1 MKNKSKKISILC
13 FVDYYL
19 PGYKGGGPI
28 QSIANLVES
37 LGDEFKFYIICNDRD
52 LLDRQPYANV
62 KIDEWNVVSKARVF
76 YVSRKNFNFKSIAK
90 LLNETK
96 YDLLYFNSFFSFKF
110 TILPLFIYKFFLF
123 SKKPCI
129 IAPRGEFSPEALK
142 LKYIKKKIYL
152 YISNLLGFYN
162 NLYWQASSD
171 YEKKDILRNLKIA
184 EKLIYIAP
192 DLISYE
198 PIGLNYISPRKS
210 GPLRVIFLSRISPM
224 KNLNF
229 FLQVLQKVNFP
240 IELSIYG
247 PKDDLSYWKECLY
260 SIDQLPSNIK
270 LLIGDPVPQKQV
282 KNILQKHDAFVLP
295 TLGENFG
302 HTIIE
307 ALIAG
312 VPAIISDKTF
322 WESDEEGALE
332 ILALDEN
339 IWLKTI
345 IKWSKFDDHILKKKR
360 KAALSYAKNYYNN
373 SLLLKKNKELFYSVF
388 NQINII

>member
-1 MKNKSKKISILC
+1 MKKKILC
-13 FVDYYL
+13 FADYYL
-19 PGYKGGGPI
+19 PGYKAGGPI
-28 QSIANLVES
+28 QSIVNLVENLS
-37 LGDEFKFYIICNDRD
+37 DEFEFDIICNDHD
-52 LLDRQPYANV
+52 LLDRQPYPNV
-62 KIDEWNVVSKARVF
+62 KIDEWNAVSKARVF
-76 YVSRKNFNFKSIAK
+76 YASRKNLNFKSIK
-90 LLNETK
+90 KILNETK

-110 TILPLFIYKFFLF
+110 TIFPLSIYKIFLF

-129 IAPRGEFSPEALK
+129 IAPRGEFSLGALK

-152 YISNLLGFYN
+152 YISKLLGLYN

-171 YEKKDILRNLKIA
+171 NEKKDILRNFRAA

-198 PIGLNYISPRKS
+198 PIALNYLSLRKP
-210 GPLRVIFLSRISPM
+210 GPLRIIFLSRITPK

-229 FLQVLQKVNFP
+229 LLKVLKKVNFP

-247 PKDDLSYWKECLY
+247 PIDDLSYWKTCLY
-260 SIDQLPSNIK
+260 LIDQLPSNIK

-282 KNILQKHDAFVLP
+282 KSILQKHDVFVLP

-302 HTIIE
+302 HIIIE

-322 WESDEEGALE
+322 WKSDEEGALE
-332 ILALDEN
+332 VLALDEY
-339 IWLKTI
+339 IWLETI
-345 IKWSKFDDHILKKKR
+345 TKWSKFDDLILKKKR
-360 KAALSYAKNYYNN
+360 QAALNYAKNYYNTD
-373 SLLLKKNKELFYSVF
+373 LPLKKNKEFFYSVF
-388 NQINII
+388 N

>member
-1 MKNKSKKISILC
+1 MKKKILC
-13 FVDYYL
+13 FADYYL
-19 PGYKGGGPI
+19 PGYKAGGPI
-28 QSIANLVES
+28 QSIVNLVENLS
-37 LGDEFKFYIICNDRD
+37 DEFEFDIICNDHD
-52 LLDRQPYANV
+52 LLDRQPYPNV
-62 KIDEWNVVSKARVF
+62 KIDEWNAVSKARVF
-76 YVSRKNFNFKSIAK
+76 YASRKNLNFKSIK
-90 LLNETK
+90 KILNETK

-260 SIDQLPSNIK
+260 SINQLPSNIK
-270 LLIGDPVPQKQV
+270 LFIGDPVPQKQV
-282 KNILQKHDAFVLP
+282 KSILQKHDVFVLP

-302 HTIIE
+302 HIIIE

>member
-1 MKNKSKKISILC
+1 VKNKLKKITILC

-19 PGYKGGGPI
+19 PGYKAGGPI
-28 QSIANLVES
+28 RSIANLVES
-37 LGDEFKFYIICNDRD
+37 LGDELEFNIICNDRD
-52 LLDRQPYANV
+52 LLDKEPYTNL
-62 KIDEWNVVSKARVF
+62 KIDEWNVVSKAKVF
-76 YVSRKNFNFKSIAK
+76 YASKKNFNFKGITK

-110 TILPLFIYKFFLF
+110 TILPLIIYKFFFLN
-123 SKKPCI
+123 KKPCI
-129 IAPRGEFSPEALK
+129 IAPRGEFSPGALK
-142 LKYIKKKIYL
+142 LKSIKKIIYL
-152 YISNLLGFYN
+152 YISKLLGLHN

-171 YEKKDILRNLKIA
+171 NEKKDILRNFKIT
-184 EKLIYIAP
+184 KKPVYIAP

-198 PIGLNYISPRKS
+198 PIGLNYINSRKS
-210 GPLRVIFLSRISPM
+210 GPLRIIFLSRISPM

-229 FLQVLQKVNFP
+229 LLRVLQKVNFP
-240 IELSIYG
+240 IEFSIYG

-270 LLIGDPVPQKQV
+270 LLIGGSMPQKQV
-282 KNILQKHDAFVLP
+282 KSILQKHDVFVLP

-302 HTIIE
+302 HIIIE

-322 WESDEEGALE
+322 WEFDEEGALE
-332 ILALDEN
+332 VLALDEYV
-339 IWLKTI
+339 WLKTI
-345 IKWSKFDDHILKKKR
+345 IKWSKFDDHVLKKKR
-360 KAALSYAKNYYNN
+360 QAALSYAKNYYNS

-388 NQINII
+388 NQIIVT

>member
-1 MKNKSKKISILC
+1 MKKKILC

-19 PGYKGGGPI
+19 PGYKAGGPI
-28 QSIANLVES
+28 QSIANLVEN
-37 LGDEFKFYIICNDRD
+37 LGDEFEFDIICNDHD
-52 LLDRQPYANV
+52 LLDKEPHANV
-62 KIDEWNVVSKARVF
+62 KIDEWNAVSKARVF
-76 YVSRKNFNFKSIAK
+76 YASRKSLNFKIIKK

-110 TILPLFIYKFFLF
+110 TILPPFIYKFFLF
-123 SKKPCI
+123 SKKSCV
-129 IAPRGEFSPEALK
+129 IAPRGEFSLGALK
-142 LKYIKKKIYL
+142 LKYIKKIIYL
-152 YISNLLGFYN
+152 YISKFLGLYN
-162 NLYWQASSD
+162 NLYWQASSHN
-171 YEKKDILRNLKIA
+171 EKKDILKNLRIA
-184 EKLIYIAP
+184 ETLIYIAP

-198 PIGLNYISPRKS
+198 PIGLNYLSLRKS
-210 GPLRVIFLSRISPM
+210 GPLRIIFLSRISPM

-229 FLQVLQKVNFP
+229 LLRVLQRVNFP

-260 SIDQLPSNIK
+260 SIDQLSSNIK

-282 KNILQKHDAFVLP
+282 KNILQKHDVFVLP

-302 HTIIE
+302 HIIIE

-332 ILALDEN
+332 VLTLDEY
-339 IWLKTI
+339 IWLETI

-360 KAALSYAKNYYNN
+360 QAALNYAKNYYKTD
-373 SLLLKKNKELFYSVF
+373 LPLKKNKEFFYSV
-388 NQINII
+388 IN

>member
-1 MKNKSKKISILC
+1 MKKKILC
-13 FVDYYL
+13 FDDYYL
-19 PGYKGGGPI
+19 PGYKAGGPI
-28 QSIANLVES
+28 QSIANLVENLS
-37 LGDEFKFYIICNDRD
+37 DEFEFDIICNDHD
-52 LLDRQPYANV
+52 LLDRQPYPNV
-62 KIDEWNVVSKARVF
+62 KIDEWNAVSKARVF
-76 YVSRKNFNFKSIAK
+76 YASRKNFNFKSIK
-90 LLNETK
+90 KILNETK

-110 TILPLFIYKFFLF
+110 TIFPLFIYKIFLF

-129 IAPRGEFSPEALK
+129 IAPRGEFSLGALK

-152 YISNLLGFYN
+152 YISKLLGLYN

-171 YEKKDILRNLKIA
+171 NEKKDIVRNFRVA

-198 PIGLNYISPRKS
+198 PIALNYLSLRKP
-210 GPLRVIFLSRISPM
+210 GPLRIIFLSRITPK

-229 FLQVLQKVNFP
+229 LLRALQKVNFP

-247 PKDDLSYWKECLY
+247 PIDDLSYWKACLY

-282 KNILQKHDAFVLP
+282 KSILQKHDVFVLP

-302 HTIIE
+302 HIIIE

-322 WESDEEGALE
+322 WESDEEGSLE
-332 ILALDEN
+332 VLALDEY
-339 IWLKTI
+339 IWQETI
-345 IKWSKFDDHILKKKR
+345 VKWSKFDDLILKKKR
-360 KAALSYAKNYYNN
+360 QAALNYAKNYYNTD
-373 SLLLKKNKELFYSVF
+373 LPLKKNKEFFYSVF
-388 NQINII
+388 N

>member
-1 MKNKSKKISILC
+1 MKKKILC
-13 FVDYYL
+13 FADYYL
-19 PGYKGGGPI
+19 PGYKAGGPI
-28 QSIANLVES
+28 QSIANLVENLS
-37 LGDEFKFYIICNDRD
+37 DEFEFDIICNDHD
-52 LLDRQPYANV
+52 LLDRQPYPNV
-62 KIDEWNVVSKARVF
+62 KIDEWNAVSKARVF
-76 YVSRKNFNFKSIAK
+76 YASRKNFNFKSIK
-90 LLNETK
+90 KILNETK

-110 TILPLFIYKFFLF
+110 TIFPLFIYKIFLF

-129 IAPRGEFSPEALK
+129 IAPRGEFSLGALK

-152 YISNLLGFYN
+152 YISKLLGLYN

-171 YEKKDILRNLKIA
+171 NEKKDILRNFRVA

-198 PIGLNYISPRKS
+198 PIALNYLSLRKP
-210 GPLRVIFLSRISPM
+210 GPLRIIFLSRITPK

-229 FLQVLQKVNFP
+229 LLRALQKVNFP

-247 PKDDLSYWKECLY
+247 PIDDLSYWKACLY

-282 KNILQKHDAFVLP
+282 KSILQKHDVFVLP

-302 HTIIE
+302 HIIIE

-322 WESDEEGALE
+322 WESDEEGSLE
-332 ILALDEN
+332 VLALDEY
-339 IWLKTI
+339 IWQETI
-345 IKWSKFDDHILKKKR
+345 VKWSKFDDLILKKKR
-360 KAALSYAKNYYNN
+360 QAALNYAKNYYNTD
-373 SLLLKKNKELFYSVF
+373 LPLKKNKEFFYSVF
-388 NQINII
+388 N

>member
-1 MKNKSKKISILC
+1 LKKKILS

-19 PGYKGGGPI
+19 PGYKAGGPI
-28 QSIANLVES
+28 QSIANLVEN
-37 LGDEFKFYIICNDRD
+37 LGDEFEFDIICNDHD
-52 LLDRQPYANV
+52 LLDREPHANV
-62 KIDEWNVVSKARVF
+62 KIDEWNAVSKARVF
-76 YVSRKNFNFKSIAK
+76 YASRKSLNFKIIKK

-96 YDLLYFNSFFSFKF
+96 YDLFYFNSFFSFKF

-129 IAPRGEFSPEALK
+129 IAPRGEFSLGALK
-142 LKYIKKKIYL
+142 LKYIKKIIYL
-152 YISNLLGFYN
+152 YISKLLGLYN

-171 YEKKDILRNLKIA
+171 NEKKDILRNFRIA
-184 EKLIYIAP
+184 ETLIYIAP

-198 PIGLNYISPRKS
+198 PIALNHLSLRKS
-210 GPLRVIFLSRISPM
+210 GPLRIIFLSRITPM

-229 FLQVLQKVNFP
+229 LLRVLQKVNFP

-270 LLIGDPVPQKQV
+270 LLVGDPIPQKQV
-282 KNILQKHDAFVLP
+282 KNILQKHDVFVLP

-302 HTIIE
+302 HIIIE

-312 VPAIISDKTF
+312 VPAIISNKTF
-322 WESDEEGALE
+322 WESDEEGSLE
-332 ILALDEN
+332 VLALDEY
-339 IWLKTI
+339 IWQETI
-345 IKWSKFDDHILKKKR
+345 IKWSKFDDLILKKKR
-360 KAALSYAKNYYNN
+360 QAALNYAKNYYNTDL
-373 SLLLKKNKELFYSVF
+373 SLKKNKEFFNSVF
-388 NQINII
+388 N

>member
-1 MKNKSKKISILC
+1 LKKKILC
-13 FVDYYL
+13 FADYYL
-19 PGYKGGGPI
+19 PGYKAGGPI
-28 QSIANLVES
+28 QSIANLVENLS
-37 LGDEFKFYIICNDRD
+37 DEFEFDIICNDHD
-52 LLDRQPYANV
+52 LLDRQPYPNV
-62 KIDEWNVVSKARVF
+62 KIDEWNAVSKARVF
-76 YVSRKNFNFKSIAK
+76 YASRKNFNFKSIK
-90 LLNETK
+90 KILNETK

-110 TILPLFIYKFFLF
+110 TIFPLFIYKIFLF

-129 IAPRGEFSPEALK
+129 IAPRGEFSLGALK

-152 YISNLLGFYN
+152 YISKLLGLYN

-171 YEKKDILRNLKIA
+171 NEKKDILRNFRVA

-198 PIGLNYISPRKS
+198 PIALNYLSLRKP
-210 GPLRVIFLSRISPM
+210 GPLRIIFLSRITPK

-229 FLQVLQKVNFP
+229 LLRALQKVNFP

-247 PKDDLSYWKECLY
+247 PIDDLSYWKACLY

-282 KNILQKHDAFVLP
+282 KSILQKHDVFVLP

-302 HTIIE
+302 HIIIE

-322 WESDEEGALE
+322 WESDEEGSLE
-332 ILALDEN
+332 VLALDEY
-339 IWLKTI
+339 IWQETI
-345 IKWSKFDDHILKKKR
+345 VKWSKFDDLILKKKR
-360 KAALSYAKNYYNN
+360 QAALNYAKNYYNTD
-373 SLLLKKNKELFYSVF
+373 LPLKKNKEFFYSVF
-388 NQINII
+388 N

>member
-1 MKNKSKKISILC
+1 MKKKILC
-13 FVDYYL
+13 FADYYL
-19 PGYKGGGPI
+19 PGYKAGGPI
-28 QSIANLVES
+28 QSIANLVENLS
-37 LGDEFKFYIICNDRD
+37 DEFEFDIICNDHD
-52 LLDRQPYANV
+52 LLDRQSYANV
-62 KIDEWNVVSKARVF
+62 KIDQWNAVSKARVF
-76 YVSRKNFNFKSIAK
+76 YASRKNLNFKSIK
-90 LLNETK
+90 KILNETK

-110 TILPLFIYKFFLF
+110 TIFPLFIYKIFLF

-129 IAPRGEFSPEALK
+129 IAPRGEFSLGALK

-152 YISNLLGFYN
+152 YISKLLGLYN

-171 YEKKDILRNLKIA
+171 NEKKDILRNFRVA

-198 PIGLNYISPRKS
+198 PIALNYLSLRKP
-210 GPLRVIFLSRISPM
+210 GPLRIIFLSRITPK

-229 FLQVLQKVNFP
+229 LIRVLQKINFP

-247 PKDDLSYWKECLY
+247 PIDNLSYWKACLY

-270 LLIGDPVPQKQV
+270 ILIGDPVPQKQV
-282 KNILQKHDAFVLP
+282 KSILQKHDVFVLP

-302 HTIIE
+302 HIIIE

-322 WESDEEGALE
+322 WKSDEEGALE
-332 ILALDEN
+332 VLALDEY
-339 IWLKTI
+339 IWLETI
-345 IKWSKFDDHILKKKR
+345 TKWSKFDDLILKKKR
-360 KAALSYAKNYYNN
+360 QAALNYAKNYYNTD
-373 SLLLKKNKELFYSVF
+373 LPLKKNKEFFYSVF
-388 NQINII
+388 N

>member
-1 MKNKSKKISILC
+1 MKKKILC
-13 FVDYYL
+13 FADYYL
-19 PGYKGGGPI
+19 PGYKAGGPI
-28 QSIANLVES
+28 QSIANLVENLS
-37 LGDEFKFYIICNDRD
+37 DEFEFDIICNDHD

-62 KIDEWNVVSKARVF
+62 KIDEWNAVSKARVF
-76 YVSRKNFNFKSIAK
+76 YASRKNLNFKSIK
-90 LLNETK
+90 KILNETK

-110 TILPLFIYKFFLF
+110 TIFPLFIYKSFLF

-129 IAPRGEFSPEALK
+129 IAPRGEFSLGALK

-152 YISNLLGFYN
+152 YISKLLGLYN

-171 YEKKDILRNLKIA
+171 NEKKDILRNFRVA

-198 PIGLNYISPRKS
+198 PIALNYLSLRKP
-210 GPLRVIFLSRISPM
+210 GPLRIIFLSRITPK

-229 FLQVLQKVNFP
+229 LLRALQKVNFP

-247 PKDDLSYWKECLY
+247 PIDDLSYWKECLY

-282 KNILQKHDAFVLP
+282 KSILQKHDVFVLP

-302 HTIIE
+302 HIIIE

-322 WESDEEGALE
+322 WESDEEGSLE
-332 ILALDEN
+332 VLALDEY
-339 IWLKTI
+339 IWQETI
-345 IKWSKFDDHILKKKR
+345 IKWSKFDDLILKKKR
-360 KAALSYAKNYYNN
+360 QAALNYAKNYYNADL
-373 SLLLKKNKELFYSVF
+373 SLKKNKEFFYSVF
-388 NQINII
+388 N

>member
-1 MKNKSKKISILC
+1 MKKKILC

-19 PGYKGGGPI
+19 PGYKAGGPI
-28 QSIANLVES
+28 QSIANLVENLS
-37 LGDEFKFYIICNDRD
+37 DEFEFDIICNDHD

-62 KIDEWNVVSKARVF
+62 KIDEWNAVSKARVF
-76 YVSRKNFNFKSIAK
+76 YASRKNFNFISIKK

-129 IAPRGEFSPEALK
+129 IAPRGEFSLGASK
-142 LKYIKKKIYL
+142 LKYIKKKIYF
-152 YISNLLGFYN
+152 YISKLLGLYN

-171 YEKKDILRNLKIA
+171 NEKKDILRNFRIA

-198 PIGLNYISPRKS
+198 PIALNYLSLRKS
-210 GPLRVIFLSRISPM
+210 GPLRIIFLSRISPM

-229 FLQVLQKVNFP
+229 LLRVLQKVNFP
-240 IELSIYG
+240 IEFSIYG
-247 PKDDLSYWKECLY
+247 PKDDLSYWKACLY

-282 KNILQKHDAFVLP
+282 KSILQKHDVVVLP

-302 HTIIE
+302 HIIIE

-322 WESDEEGALE
+322 WESDKEGALE
-332 ILALDEN
+332 VLSLDEY
-339 IWLKTI
+339 IWLATI
-345 IKWSKFDDHILKKKR
+345 IKWSKFDDLILKKKR
-360 KAALSYAKNYYNN
+360 QAALNYAINYYKTD
-373 SLLLKKNKELFYSVF
+373 LPLKKNKEFFYSVF
-388 NQINII
+388 N

>member
-1 MKNKSKKISILC
+1 MKKKILC
-13 FVDYYL
+13 FADYYL
-19 PGYKGGGPI
+19 PGYKAGGPI
-28 QSIANLVES
+28 QSIANLVENLS
-37 LGDEFKFYIICNDRD
+37 DEFEFDIICNDHD
-52 LLDRQPYANV
+52 LLDRQSYANV
-62 KIDEWNVVSKARVF
+62 KIDQWNAVSKARVF
-76 YVSRKNFNFKSIAK
+76 YASRKNLNFKSIK
-90 LLNETK
+90 KILNETK

-110 TILPLFIYKFFLF
+110 TIFPLFIYKIFLF

-129 IAPRGEFSPEALK
+129 IAPRGEFSLGALK

-152 YISNLLGFYN
+152 YISKLLGLYN

-171 YEKKDILRNLKIA
+171 NEKKDILRNFRVA

-198 PIGLNYISPRKS
+198 PIALNYLSLRKP
-210 GPLRVIFLSRISPM
+210 GPLRIIFLSRITPK

-229 FLQVLQKVNFP
+229 LLRALQKVNFP

-247 PKDDLSYWKECLY
+247 PIDDLSYWKACLY

-282 KNILQKHDAFVLP
+282 KSILQKHDVFVLP

-302 HTIIE
+302 HIIIE

-322 WESDEEGALE
+322 WESDEEGSLE
-332 ILALDEN
+332 VLALDEY
-339 IWLKTI
+339 IWQETI
-345 IKWSKFDDHILKKKR
+345 IKWSKFDDLILKKKR
-360 KAALSYAKNYYNN
+360 QAALNYAKNYYNTD
-373 SLLLKKNKELFYSVF
+373 LTLKKNKEFFYSVF
-388 NQINII
+388 N